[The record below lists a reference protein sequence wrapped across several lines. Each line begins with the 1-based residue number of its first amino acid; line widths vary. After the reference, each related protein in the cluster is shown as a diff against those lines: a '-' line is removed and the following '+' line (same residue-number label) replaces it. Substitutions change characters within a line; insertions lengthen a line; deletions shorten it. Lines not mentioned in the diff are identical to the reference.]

1 MLKAPVRLGQ
11 AALELLFPSSCFGCG
26 RHDGFLCQTCEKSLA
41 TLELPYCK
49 TCAEPLFAGSRCRQC
64 SKTRLALDGIRGPFL
79 MEGAIREAI
88 HGLKYGNLKAA
99 APVLGGLLGRWLA
112 SNRVPG
118 EVIVP
123 VPLHRRRLRDRGY
136 NQSALLAREV
146 ARIAGLPMAQDV
158 LVRTRDS
165 LPQVSLSTREERV
178 RNVEGSFLCVG
189 NALGKRFILV
199 DDVVTT
205 GSTMSACARALR
217 DAGARSV
224 WGLTLAR
231 QRHGGQ

>member
-1 MLKAPVRLGQ
+1 
-11 AALELLFPSSCFGCG
+11 
-26 RHDGFLCQTCEKSLA
+26 
-41 TLELPYCK
+41 
-49 TCAEPLFAGSRCRQC
+49 
-64 SKTRLALDGIRGPFL
+64 

-99 APVLGGLLGRWLA
+99 APVLDGLLGRWLA

-136 NQSALLAREV
+136 NQSAVLAREV
-146 ARIAGLPMAQDV
+146 ARIVGLPVAQDV

-165 LPQVSLSTREERV
+165 LPQ
-178 RNVEGSFLCVG
+178 EGSFLCVG

-205 GSTMSACARALR
+205 GSTMSACAVALR
-217 DAGARSV
+217 EAGARSV
-224 WGLTLAR
+224 WGVTLAR
-231 QRHGGQ
+231 QRHGGR

>member
-26 RHDGFLCQTCEKSLA
+26 RHDVSCVRHVRSLWPRWNFLTARPAPS
-41 TLELPYCK
+41 
-49 TCAEPLFAGSRCRQC
+49 
-64 SKTRLALDGIRGPFL
+64 PF
-79 MEGAIREAI
+79 MP
-88 HGLKYGNLKAA
+88 AA
-99 APVLGGLLGRWLA
+99 AAGNARPPPCAGRHPRSLPHGRRHPRGDPWVEVRQPQGRGT
-112 SNRVPG
+112 SPG
-118 EVIVP
+118 WTVGEVARIEPRSRRVIVP
-123 VPLHRRRLRDRGY
+123 VPLHRRRLPDRGY

-146 ARIAGLPMAQDV
+146 ARIVGLPAAPDV

-189 NALGKRFILV
+189 NARGKRFILV

-205 GSTMSACARALR
+205 GSTMSACAVALR
-217 DAGARSV
+217 EAGARSV
-224 WGLTLAR
+224 WGVTLAR
-231 QRHGGQ
+231 QRHGGR